1 MGPPTSL
8 FSRAR
13 LGISTPKR
21 VRGFLSLPGEVRN
34 QIYQYCFDFEF
45 RCEVAAKG
53 RQFETHQPRTVKLWA
68 GAFQSR
74 VQTLQYSSTTN
85 PEPPITI
92 RISRPLGKYT
102 IVQGLQTKWLASL
115 FAIHLVCKQIHSE
128 TLAVI
133 YHKTVFVFDAPKRIA
148 NFLDT
153 VPRPKLEY
161 ITKLQLH
168 YTTYGCPKWTK
179 DCVWQ
184 DKHHDS
190 WIRACSAASKK
201 LSNVRTLKI
210 WMRVM
215 DDPLRFDLRQSWVV
229 PLLQFRRLAR
239 VITDN
244 SPTAANTPAQMKK
257 LDSVEVDFQTRLSGC
272 RFAGNHRL
280 AKANED
286 LHRLFGRAIGKAI
299 LGAKANVAMADF
311 NAAWE
316 GEYAM
321 WQYHLGFAKTG
332 W

>member
-1 MGPPTSL
+1 MGPSKSL

-13 LGISTPKR
+13 PGTSTPRR
-21 VRGFLSLPGEVRN
+21 VRGFLSLPGEIRN

-45 RCEVAAKG
+45 RCEIAARG
-53 RQFETHQPRTVKLWA
+53 RQFETHKPCTVKLWA

-74 VQTLQYSSTTN
+74 VQGLQYNSTTK
-85 PEPPITI
+85 PEAPITI

-102 IVQGLQTKWLASL
+102 IVQGLQTKWIASL
-115 FAIHLVCKQIHSE
+115 FAIHLVCKQIYTE

-148 NFLDT
+148 SFLDT
-153 VPRPKLEY
+153 VTKPKLEY

-201 LSNVRTLKI
+201 LGNLRTLKI
-210 WMRVM
+210 WMRVNH
-215 DDPLRFDLRQSWVV
+215 DPLRFDLRQSWVL
-229 PLLQFRRLAR
+229 PLLQFRRLTRATTYDNPTDSNTR
-239 VITDN
+239 VQSKSLDN
-244 SPTAANTPAQMKK
+244 
-257 LDSVEVDFQTRLSGC
+257 VEVDFQTPLSGC
-272 RFAGNHRL
+272 RFAGNNQL

-286 LHRLFGRAIGKAI
+286 LHWLFGRAIGKAI
-299 LGAKANVAMADF
+299 LGAKAEVAMAHF
-311 NAAWE
+311 NVAWE
-316 GEYAM
+316 GEHAM
-321 WQYHLGFAKTG
+321 WQHHLGFAKTG